1 MTDADKFLG
10 VGLDMGTMNI
20 VSARRTEQGVV
31 TNRIR
36 DSFITVPKEHKK
48 MLRLGNVHFKEM
60 GDDIVIVGDAAY
72 DMANVFGK
80 EVRRPLS
87 AGLIA
92 SGEMDAMTVLGFLV
106 QQVLKDPKVP
116 NEVCYFSVP
125 AAPVDDP
132 TKDVIYHRG
141 VLERIITECGYKAVP
156 ANEAMAIIYSECA
169 KENFSGISFSF
180 GSGMTNVALSIFTQE
195 GLSFSVARG
204 GDWIDQGAARS
215 TGSTQARMCTIKEK
229 GLNLMKPEGR
239 EQEALTVY
247 YKNLIEYA
255 IDAVS
260 REFDKVR
267 NKFDLPNAIPI
278 IVSGGTSK
286 AEGFLEFFKQV
297 FEDRR
302 KRFPIEISE
311 IRAARD
317 PLNAVAQGLLVQAV
331 QEYED
336 DED

>member
-1 MTDADKFLG
+1 
-10 VGLDMGTMNI
+10 
-20 VSARRTEQGVV
+20 
-31 TNRIR
+31 
-36 DSFITVPKEHKK
+36 
-48 MLRLGNVHFKEM
+48 
-60 GDDIVIVGDAAY
+60 
-72 DMANVFGK
+72 
-80 EVRRPLS
+80 
-87 AGLIA
+87 
-92 SGEMDAMTVLGFLV
+92 
-106 QQVLKDPKVP
+106 
-116 NEVCYFSVP
+116 
-125 AAPVDDP
+125 
-132 TKDVIYHRG
+132 
-141 VLERIITECGYKAVP
+141 
-156 ANEAMAIIYSECA
+156 
-169 KENFSGISFSF
+169 
-180 GSGMTNVALSIFTQE
+180 
-195 GLSFSVARG
+195 
-204 GDWIDQGAARS
+204 
-215 TGSTQARMCTIKEK
+215 
-229 GLNLMKPEGR
+229 
-239 EQEALTVY
+239 VY

-255 IDAVS
+255 IDAVA